1 MNYSLVLRK
10 FYKSNEWS
18 ITGNSYAGLVWND
31 SATKPTDAELIAKY
45 ADAQSIETAEAEI
58 KELQGK
64 LLKTDYVGLSDYD
77 QDKTAVKADRQT
89 WRERIRTLETT
100 IEGLMS

>member
-18 ITGNSYAGLVWND
+18 ITGNSYAGLVWID
-31 SATKPTDAELIAKY
+31 DATKPTDAELIAKY

>member
-1 MNYSLVLRK
+1 MSVLNVLRN
-10 FYKSNEWS
+10 FYSDKAWTLSGDTYNKLEWLDDSPKPTEAEIQALEDKSAIFE
-18 ITGNSYAGLVWND
+18 
-31 SATKPTDAELIAKY
+31 SATKEITELK
-45 ADAQSIETAEAEI
+45 T
-58 KELQGK
+58 K
-64 LLKTDYVGLSDYD
+64 LAATDYVGLSDYD

>member
-1 MNYSLVLRK
+1 MNYSLVLTK
-10 FYKSNEWS
+10 FYKSQQWVLRGNTYSGLEW
-18 ITGNSYAGLVWND
+18 LD
-31 SATKPTDAELIAKY
+31 SSEKPTDAELIAKY

-58 KELQGK
+58 GDLKGK
-64 LLKTDYVGLSDYD
+64 LAKTDYVALSDYD